1 MEAEAAGAK
10 EEALQA
16 EAKEAAPTP
25 DDMDRALGQALEGR
39 HTHTG

>member
-16 EAKEAAPTP
+16 EAKEAEPTLETP
-25 DDMDRALGQALEGR
+25 EAEARACQEPPVEEA
-39 HTHTG
+39 